1 MRAPPTVYDQDL
13 YNIIHRHPQYIVKR
27 DLRHVASP
35 SESGSDVVVAR
46 RRKRSVPRAAAA
58 TQLQKQRETRAAHIF
73 IGKKEQSDPAGS
85 DVGFTAGQ
93 SLLQR
98 RLAKTLSERFRD
110 TYGGHSYSGL
120 GNNAVRAPYDTY
132 IQDNDKRALRF
143 IGKRG
148 PFFVDTRGD
157 VADKRSLR
165 FIGKRVDVLDEL
177 AKEAAEKRSRQFIG
191 KREKDN
197 EKRARQFIGKR
208 EDYDALGGIGGENEK
223 RSSLRFIGKREHL
236 FFGHG
241 DDVGV
246 TSRWNDIGSAEK
258 RARSFIGKRY
268 QLPSAADYRNRRR
281 SQLFIGKRSG
291 APPRASAKQ
300 QHDDDGAVQRQKRA
314 SAVDGA
320 GATEAPAAQRRGA

>member
-1 MRAPPTVYDQDL
+1 MRAPPTVYDRDL

-35 SESGSDVVVAR
+35 TGSGSDVVVAR

-58 TQLQKQRETRAAHIF
+58 TQLRKLRETRAAHIF
-73 IGKKEQSDPAGS
+73 IGKKEQGDPAGS
-85 DVGFTAGQ
+85 DVGLTAGQ

-98 RLAKTLSERFRD
+98 RLAKFRD
-110 TYGGHSYSGL
+110 TYGGQSYSAL

-148 PFFVDTRGD
+148 PFFVDTRGE

-177 AKEAAEKRSRQFIG
+177 ANEAQKRSRQFIG
-191 KREKDN
+191 KRENDD

-208 EDYDALGGIGGENEK
+208 EDYDALSGIGGENEK
-223 RSSLRFIGKREHL
+223 RSSLRFIGKREQL

-246 TSRWNDIGSAEK
+246 TSRWNDIGSAQK
-258 RARSFIGKRY
+258 RSRAFIGKRY

-291 APPRASAKQ
+291 APPRASAQQ
-300 QHDDDGAVQRQKRA
+300 QHDEVQRKKRA

-320 GATEAPAAQRRGA
+320 GATEAPAAQRRGAL